1 MRNKDDKLE
10 TVELGTFADN
20 DDQFCRVF
28 TVPKDWLIDILE
40 RLDGFNE
47 QYGVDLENF
56 LDNYCWDETWFIYK
70 QAKCQGCLLKE
81 WIDL

>member
-1 MRNKDDKLE
+1 ME

-28 TVPKDWLIDILE
+28 TVSKDWLIDILE

-47 QYGVDLENF
+47 QHGVDLENF
-56 LDNYCWDETWFIYK
+56 LDNYCWEETWCIYCSAK
-70 QAKCQGCLLKE
+70 QVGCVLSERIEL
-81 WIDL
+81 